1 MFDSTNITKHGLT
14 YTTLFRI
21 CFTKQLYMLSLLSN
35 TNFQIDP
42 IVQEEMY
49 RLKTNIY
56 YQLIL

>member
-1 MFDSTNITKHGLT
+1 
-14 YTTLFRI
+14 
-21 CFTKQLYMLSLLSN
+21 LYMLSLLSN